1 MSQKCMSKNFDSHFW
16 AKMADLLQPDQILY
30 RRKPQKQ
37 TQAPLT
43 NSDIPKGLNIIGGVF
58 RDVPECFR
66 CPDVLREAYQSN

>member
-1 MSQKCMSKNFDSHFW
+1 MSQKCLSTNFDSHFW

-37 TQAPLT
+37 TQAPLS

-58 RDVPECFR
+58 ENVPEFFR
-66 CPDVLREAYQSN
+66 CPDVLREACKPN